1 MSSRERPA
9 APSGCP
15 TAEGG
20 GPPAFLLAAAEAL
33 ARRMPRGSKSRLT
46 LAVLAL
52 SAILI
57 PSIALLILPIW
68 FDLDEE
74 SLAQFGYVG
83 VFVAN
88 LASTATVFIPVPGL
102 TAAGQALILKECET
116 LNPIVVGIAGGG
128 GMALGEITAYLAG
141 YYGGQAARGRQAP
154 GPAWVSRSVE
164 RGGSWGGW

>member
-20 GPPAFLLAAAEAL
+20 GPPALLLAAAEAL
-33 ARRMPRGSKSRLT
+33 ARWMPRGRKSCIS
-46 LAVLAL
+46 LAVLGL
-52 SAILI
+52 SAILV

-68 FDLDEE
+68 FDLNEE

-102 TAAGQALILKECET
+102 TAAGQALILKEGGI
-116 LNPIVVGIAGGG
+116 LNPVVVGIAGGG
-128 GMALGEITAYLAG
+128 GVALGGVTPYL
-141 YYGGQAARGRQAP
+141 
-154 GPAWVSRSVE
+154 
-164 RGGSWGGW
+164 WGL